1 LRKRHSPQALVAY
14 TATLGDTYDLR
25 SGLLNMRSHCIV
37 PNQYTLPWVTGKNW
51 ENVNPDFTRVVYSC
65 MWVARPPLVITDC
78 LEVAWASL
86 LSRPHCLVPIQGT
99 LPWVT
104 GEQR

>member
-1 LRKRHSPQALVAY
+1 MAY
-14 TATLGDTYDLR
+14 TATLGDTFDYW
-25 SGLLNMRSHCIV
+25 SGLRYHAFPLYCT
-37 PNQYTLPWVTGKNW
+37 NQYTLPWVTGKRNW
-51 ENVNPDFTRVVYSC
+51 ANVNPDFTRVVYSC
-65 MWVARPPLVITDC
+65 MWVARPPLVIKDC

-86 LSRPHCLVPIQGT
+86 LSRPHCLAPIQGT